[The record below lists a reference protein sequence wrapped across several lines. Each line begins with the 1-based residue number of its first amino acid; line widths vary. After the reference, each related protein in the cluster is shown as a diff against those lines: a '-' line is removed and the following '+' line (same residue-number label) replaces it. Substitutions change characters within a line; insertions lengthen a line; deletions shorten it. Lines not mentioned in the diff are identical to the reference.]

1 MSNDEKSSLIFEDT
15 REDLFLSKKMAAEEP
30 AVRRLYWVWRRDDGV
45 WGSIFRSAKV
55 GQIPYDATGSLR
67 ELFGALST

>member
-30 AVRRLYWVWRRDDGV
+30 AVRRM
-45 WGSIFRSAKV
+45 
-55 GQIPYDATGSLR
+55 
-67 ELFGALST
+67 